1 MQGVRAQLAI
11 QEQLAGEQFDMLLL
25 MPGRGRSTLPG
36 LLTLLT
42 PDARLITMK
51 ALSANDQEAVEASGI
66 PVHVVKAHGYYHEP
80 LP

>member
-1 MQGVRAQLAI
+1 M
-11 QEQLAGEQFDMLLL
+11 
-25 MPGRGRSTLPG
+25 PG
-36 LLTLLT
+36 LLTLLA